1 MEPFMEILQY
11 VRKSDLARY
20 TRRVIRDALRGQ
32 TIVVENHGEPE
43 VAIIDIA
50 DYQILRAVTRYHTQP
65 LQIESGNGLADEAV
79 EQLSTPQE
87 QYDLVIAHYLAGD
100 ISLGRA
106 AELLRLPWVD
116 LRTRLARLDV
126 LRPMAPANIDEAQT
140 DVANAAAWLADEK
153 A

>member
-1 MEPFMEILQY
+1 MEIVQY
-11 VRKSDLARY
+11 VRKSDLARN

-50 DYQILRAVTRYHTQP
+50 DYHILRAIAHYHTQP
-65 LQIESGNGLADEAV
+65 LQIELGNGLADEAV

-106 AELLRLPWVD
+106 AELLRLPWID
-116 LRTRLARLDV
+116 LRTRFARLDV
-126 LRPMAPANIDEAQT
+126 MIPMAPTNLDEAQA
-140 DVANAAAWLADEK
+140 DIANAAAWLADEK

>member
-1 MEPFMEILQY
+1 MEIVQY
-11 VRKSDLARY
+11 VRKTDLARN
-20 TRRVIRDALRGQ
+20 TRQVIRDVLRGQ

-50 DYQILRAVTRYHTQP
+50 DYHILRAVAHYQAQS
-65 LQIESGNGLADEAV
+65 LQIELGKGLTDEAV

-87 QYDLVIAHYLAGD
+87 QYDLVIAQYLAGD

-106 AELLRLPWVD
+106 AELLKLPWID

-126 LRPMAPANIDEAQT
+126 MMPMAPTNLDEARA
-140 DVANAAAWLADEK
+140 DVANAAAWLADER